1 MEIRRSLARLA
12 ERVRQHRDVLRFCLR
27 FALYSVLAF
36 IALFALQDEVVEPFT
51 QGIAWVTYKLLRA
64 MGTQAWR
71 DGVSVGVPGFAVQ
84 IRTNCNAIYE
94 MGLYTAA
101 SLAYPAAASQRAT
114 GVLLGVAVLY
124 VVNLIRVLSLVYFG
138 HLLPELFDAFHVY
151 VWQVLFLVVV
161 GGLWLGWVGRVRPV
175 A

>member
-1 MEIRRSLARLA
+1 MDIRRSLAWLA
-12 ERVRQHRDVLRFCLR
+12 ERVRQYRDVLRFCLR

-101 SLAYPAAASQRAT
+101 SLAYPAAARQRAT
-114 GVLLGVAVLY
+114 GVLLGVTVLY
-124 VVNLIRVLSLVYFG
+124 VVNLVRVLSLVFFG
-138 HLLPELFDAFHVY
+138 HLLPEFFDVFHVY
-151 VWQVLFLVVV
+151 VWQALFLLVV

>member
-1 MEIRRSLARLA
+1 MDIRGSLARLTG
-12 ERVRQHRDVLRFCLR
+12 RVRQHRDALRFCLR

-36 IALFALQDEVVEPFT
+36 IALFALQDKVVEPFT

-64 MGTQAWR
+64 MGTSAWR

-101 SLAYPAAASQRAT
+101 SLASALHARM
-114 GVLLGVAVLY
+114 
-124 VVNLIRVLSLVYFG
+124 
-138 HLLPELFDAFHVY
+138 
-151 VWQVLFLVVV
+151 
-161 GGLWLGWVGRVRPV
+161 RVRLSRPM
-175 A
+175 AATTDPATAS